1 MRFSLSL
8 KILWYYKVLIIIIIN
23 NNFFIDW
30 NVCGMITFS
39 CRTIAHDILWKQ
51 HTAATPLG
59 RFMDP
64 GLIPTS
70 TCTICQDHK
79 HIRLSMAQPLWFS
92 VQYRCV
98 RVDLFVCM
106 CVCMHAPRAL
116 YEEVSFSLHACVDA
130 WTFSLVL
137 ITRKVWW
144 WWWSK
149 VLAELNKA
157 KHFTL
162 EVFLFTLDWDS
173 RSLVSIREV
182 GVIVIPYGE
191 GQWIHS

>member
-64 GLIPTS
+64 GLIPTWHVPFVKIIS
-70 TCTICQDHK
+70 TSAFPWPSHCGFLCSIDVYVWICVYVCVYACTPCT
-79 HIRLSMAQPLWFS
+79 LWRGLLLFTC
-92 VQYRCV
+92 VRRCV
-98 RVDLFVCM
+98 DIFIGANHKKSVM
-106 CVCMHAPRAL
+106 MMMIQ
-116 YEEVSFSLHACVDA
+116 SACR
-130 WTFSLVL
+130 T
-137 ITRKVWW
+137 K
-144 WWWSK
+144 
-149 VLAELNKA
+149 
-157 KHFTL
+157 
-162 EVFLFTLDWDS
+162 
-173 RSLVSIREV
+173 
-182 GVIVIPYGE
+182 
-191 GQWIHS
+191 